1 MSDMQMSI
9 DYNWS
14 DVYIYVW
21 KIEFSL
27 IYAKKYSKLS
37 VTKYLRSE
45 TNLYLNSISLL
56 VFIKICLHK
65 YPLPLE
71 SILQMYVY
79 LEVYVH
85 TNKIEI
91 VCFCHKY
98 AFFFFIQTCYL
109 FINDIS
115 PIAIKIKISQSD
127 IAIGSYLILYPLRD
141 GLIRSN
147 VSCNAELYLLF
158 KLFVYIYHWSLRFE
172 KLYLI
177 SHIKLLK
184 IVIQDKM
191 RRSNIFLQKIISNF
205 YKYLI
210 YFKFRYFHFALYL

>member
-1 MSDMQMSI
+1 MSI

-45 TNLYLNSISLL
+45 TNLYLNSISFL

-79 LEVYVH
+79 LEVYVCIRIKLKLFVFVI
-85 TNKIEI
+85 NMR
-91 VCFCHKY
+91 
-98 AFFFFIQTCYL
+98 FFFIQTCYL

-127 IAIGSYLILYPLRD
+127 IAIGSYLILYPLCD

-210 YFKFRYFHFALYL
+210 YFKFRYFHLALYL

>member
-1 MSDMQMSI
+1 MF
-9 DYNWS
+9 
-14 DVYIYVW
+14 IYLW
-21 KIEFSL
+21 KIEFTL

-98 AFFFFIQTCYL
+98 AFFFYSNLLSIYKRYITYRDKNKNFSKRYRYWVI
-109 FINDIS
+109 FDSIS
-115 PIAIKIKISQSD
+115 AVRWANPFQRFVQCRIILAI
-127 IAIGSYLILYPLRD
+127 
-141 GLIRSN
+141 
-147 VSCNAELYLLF
+147 
-158 KLFVYIYHWSLRFE
+158 
-172 KLYLI
+172 
-177 SHIKLLK
+177 
-184 IVIQDKM
+184 
-191 RRSNIFLQKIISNF
+191 
-205 YKYLI
+205 
-210 YFKFRYFHFALYL
+210 